1 VKKETDKKVKTKK
14 ETEETEPVFRFFLS
28 DGREVQTL
36 EGLVV
41 PVTEKTEAAYRLL
54 SEME

>member
-1 VKKETDKKVKTKK
+1 MKKETDKKVKTKK